1 MIVFRYLGA
10 LVLALVIYPVFGLV
24 WLVGIACF
32 GLSTLFS
39 NLWSGFRDLWLTL
52 ADPAY
57 IPNIGCGGAIRRNHE
72 KSLASQAAANGDW
85 ETAVRHWKV
94 AGRLYDIHSMFELG
108 KCFETGLGTAPSD
121 GAAYEYYSM
130 AALYGMPE
138 GREACARLQD
148 HRFSSKERKE
158 FAKTMWEE

>member
-24 WLVGIACF
+24 WLVSAAYF
-32 GLSTLFS
+32 GLSTH
-39 NLWSGFRDLWLTL
+39 WSGFRDLWLTM

-57 IPNIGCGGAIRRNHE
+57 IPNIGCGGAILRNHE
-72 KSLASQAAANGDW
+72 RCLASQAAANGDW
-85 ETAVRHWKV
+85 QAAVRHWKV
-94 AGRLYDIHSMFELG
+94 AGRLYDITSMFELG
-108 KCFETGLGTAPSD
+108 KCFETGRGTAPSD
-121 GAAYEYYSM
+121 GAAYEYYSL

-138 GREACARLQD
+138 GREACTRLQD
-148 HRFSSKERKE
+148 RRFSSKERKE